1 LFLQAPPHIDYDQS
15 KLRLILIS
23 RRTWNYH
30 KSSGERADRGI
41 PKVRPER
48 RSTMSKRTEY
58 EDSVRQ
64 KFAELEQE
72 IDKLKEQLKSA
83 EAELLP
89 EHRAKFEG
97 LHQIQMKAKQKL
109 SDLLEASD
117 EAFEGLQEGI
127 EHYYKAVGNE
137 MMSYQ
142 VKRDD

>member
-1 LFLQAPPHIDYDQS
+1 
-15 KLRLILIS
+15 
-23 RRTWNYH
+23 
-30 KSSGERADRGI
+30 
-41 PKVRPER
+41 
-48 RSTMSKRTEY
+48 MSKRTEY

-72 IDKLKEQLKSA
+72 IDKLQEQLKSA